1 MDAWIQPHFESKAA
15 FFFFFFRLHF
25 PFLLFPRAPLT
36 VWWNWSGGPF
46 PLLLLQLWAHVSAQ
60 SHRGGRRYS
69 AFRSAHKARPNKRSR
84 AEKSGCGGASADL
97 WVTRHKQTG
106 LLLTSTILPSRNK
119 SSRYFYQ
126 QKMSRS
132 WGQNKD
138 GSVQAPDLG
147 INNSGSLECCTCALF
162 GEYLLCL
169 THSLPFASTSMHFA
183 GKCRRTSITFALQ
196 CKKKRWNVGRVTSD
210 TTWCSTGY
218 NVAIRLCVIVM
229 HLNLSGSKTAEISR
243 WKVGGYYRSSDKL
256 PTLLWDPS

>member
-15 FFFFFFRLHF
+15 FFFFFWLHF
-25 PFLLFPRAPLT
+25 PFLLFPRGPLT
-36 VWWNWSGGPF
+36 VWWNWSGCPF

-69 AFRSAHKARPNKRSR
+69 AFRSAHKARPNKRSI

-97 WVTRHKQTG
+97 WVTRRKQTG

-147 INNSGSLECCTCALF
+147 INNSPQDRWSVARVRSLENIYCVWHILF
-162 GEYLLCL
+162 L
-169 THSLPFASTSMHFA
+169 SLPLP
-183 GKCRRTSITFALQ
+183 CILQ
-196 CKKKRWNVGRVTSD
+196 A
-210 TTWCSTGY
+210 
-218 NVAIRLCVIVM
+218 NVAEP
-229 HLNLSGSKTAEISR
+229 A
-243 WKVGGYYRSSDKL
+243 
-256 PTLLWDPS
+256 